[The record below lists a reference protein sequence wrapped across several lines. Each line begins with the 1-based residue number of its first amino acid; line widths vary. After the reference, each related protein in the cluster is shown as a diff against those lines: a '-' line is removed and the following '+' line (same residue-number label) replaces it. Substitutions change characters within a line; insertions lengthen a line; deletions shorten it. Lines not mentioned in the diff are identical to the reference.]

1 MEPTL
6 RPGDWTLGVRRPA
19 RLQPGDIVVAEH
31 PDRPGFRL
39 VKRVTDVEGEGYRI
53 AGDHTDHS
61 TDSRHFGPVPPDA
74 VVARLVVVY
83 HPRPRRFL

>member
-19 RLQPGDIVVAEH
+19 RLEAGDIIVAEH
-31 PDRPGFRL
+31 PYRPGFRL
-39 VKRVTDVEGEGYRI
+39 VKRVAGVAAEGYHL

-61 TDSRHFGPVPPDA
+61 TDSRHFGPVRPDA
-74 VVARLVVVY
+74 VVAHLVVVY
-83 HPRPRRFL
+83 HPRPRRVL